1 MTFTSCNRKTTETEN
16 QLLVETWD
24 TPFGVPP
31 FDRISTGDFAPALEQ
46 GMSLHNEQI
55 DAIVTSKERP
65 TFDNVIAAYDN
76 SGRILSRAWTIF
88 GMLNAADTNEE
99 MQAVAARMSP
109 LMTAHYDAIMMNDAL
124 FAKVREVLTMT
135 PL

>member
-1 MTFTSCNRKTTETEN
+1 MTFTSCNRKATETEN

-65 TFDNVIAAYDN
+65 TFDNVM
-76 SGRILSRAWTIF
+76 RRMTIRVVSCRVR
-88 GMLNAADTNEE
+88 G
-99 MQAVAARMSP
+99 
-109 LMTAHYDAIMMNDAL
+109 L
-124 FAKVREVLTMT
+124 FSAC
-135 PL
+135 